1 MPSQADS
8 IIPAMAKNL
17 LLAALLA
24 AGTTAACSKPAD
36 DAAPVAT
43 PTLTLSKAEAAVG
56 SPIDITYKFVVAPDA
71 PAFTE
76 DFLVFVHFISA
87 DGELMWTDDHRPATP
102 TTQWKPGAT
111 ITYDRTV
118 FVPKFPY
125 TGDVVVNAGL
135 YSAQSNTRAALAG
148 EAVGG
153 RAYRVGGFRL
163 TPQTDNLFVVYKDGW
178 HAPEVAEEGRLE
190 WQWSKQ
196 QGVVSFRNPKRD
208 VTLMV
213 QLDMPVPAFAEPQ
226 RVDIRLG
233 PAVVDTFPLA
243 SREQAVR
250 RIPLTAAQLGDG
262 ETVEIS
268 VAPDRTFVPATVP
281 ALKSGDGRELGVR
294 VFRVYVEPK

>member
-1 MPSQADS
+1 MP
-8 IIPAMAKNL
+8 KNL
-17 LLAALLA
+17 LLAVLVA
-24 AGTTAACSKPAD
+24 AGTTAACAKPAD

-43 PTLTLSKAEAAVG
+43 PTVTLSKTEAAVG
-56 SPIDITYKFVVAPDA
+56 SPIDITYTFAVAPDA

-76 DFLVFVHFISA
+76 DFLVFVHFLSA
-87 DGELMWTDDHRPATP
+87 DGELMWTDDHQPSTP

-111 ITYDRTV
+111 ITYARTV

-135 YSAQSNTRAALAG
+135 YSPQSNTRPPLAG

-153 RAYRVGGFRL
+153 RAYRVGQFRL
-163 TPQTDNLFVVYKDGW
+163 TPQTDNLFVVFKDGW
-178 HAPEVAEEGRLE
+178 HAPEVADEGRVE

-213 QLDMPVPAFAEPQ
+213 QLDLPVPAFTEPL
-226 RVDIRLG
+226 RVETRLG
-233 PAVVDTFPLA
+233 SAVVDTFALA
-243 SREQAVR
+243 IREQAVR

-262 ETVEIS
+262 ETVEITI
-268 VAPDRTFVPATVP
+268 APDRTFVPATVA

>member
-1 MPSQADS
+1 MP
-8 IIPAMAKNL
+8 KNL
-17 LLAALLA
+17 LLAALVA
-24 AGTTAACSKPAD
+24 AGTTAACSTPAD
-36 DAAPVAT
+36 EAAPVAT
-43 PTLTLSKAEAAVG
+43 PTIVLTRAEAAVG
-56 SPIDITYKFVVAPDA
+56 SPIDITYRFVVAPDA
-71 PAFTE
+71 PALTE
-76 DFLVFVHFISA
+76 DFLVFVHFLSA
-87 DGELMWTDDHRPATP
+87 DGELMWTDDHQPATP
-102 TTQWKPGAT
+102 TTQWKPRAG
-111 ITYDRTV
+111 ITYTRTV

-135 YSAQSNTRAALAG
+135 YSPQSNTRLPLAG

-163 TPQTDNLFVVYKDGW
+163 TPQTDNLFVVFKEGW
-178 HAPEVAEEGRLE
+178 HPPELADEGRLE

-213 QLDMPVPAFAEPQ
+213 QLDMPVPAFTQPQ

-233 PAVVDTFPLA
+233 PAVIDTFALA
-243 SREQAVR
+243 TGDQVVR

-262 ETVEIS
+262 ETVEIT

>member
-1 MPSQADS
+1 MPTDS
-8 IIPAMAKNL
+8 IIPAMPKNL
-17 LLAALLA
+17 LLAVLVT
-24 AGTTAACSKPAD
+24 AGVAAACSTPVD

-43 PTLTLSKAEAAVG
+43 PTITLSKADAAVG
-56 SPIDITYKFVVAPDA
+56 SPIDVTYSFAVAPDA
-71 PAFTE
+71 PAFAE
-76 DFLVFVHFISA
+76 DFYVFVHFIS
-87 DGELMWTDDHRPATP
+87 DSGELMWTDDHQPQPP

-111 ITYDRTV
+111 VTYERTV

-125 TGDVVVNAGL
+125 TGEVAVHAGL
-135 YSAQSNTRAALAG
+135 YSPQSNTRPPLAG
-148 EAVGG
+148 ESVGG

-163 TPQTDNLFVVYKDGW
+163 TPQTDSIFVVFTDGW
-178 HAPEVAEEGRLE
+178 HSAELADEGRVE

-196 QGVVSFRNPKRD
+196 NGVVSFRNPKRD

-213 QLDMPVPAFAEPQ
+213 QMDMPVPAFAEPQ

-233 PAVVDTFPLA
+233 QAIVDTFALPA
-243 SREQAVR
+243 RQQAVR
-250 RIPLTAAQLGDG
+250 RVPLTAAQMGDG

-268 VAPDRTFVPATVP
+268 IAPDRTFVPAAVP